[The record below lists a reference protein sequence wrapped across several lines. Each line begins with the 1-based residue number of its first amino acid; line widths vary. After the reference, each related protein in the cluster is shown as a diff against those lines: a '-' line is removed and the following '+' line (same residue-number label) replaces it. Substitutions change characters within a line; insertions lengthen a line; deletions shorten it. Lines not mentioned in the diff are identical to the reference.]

1 MIRLFIAFYE
11 WLKLNFN
18 VLSRN
23 CISPC
28 YQLILNETEVRK
40 IYRLEERKVAGPS
53 GPRISTGSA
62 GRSLFYLTGP
72 TVNILATGQRLRQTL
87 LYHNRCTGG
96 FLYIPTHPLYH
107 NRGTRGF
114 LYIPTHPLYHNRG
127 TRGFLYITTHPL
139 YHNRDT
145 RAFLYIPTHPLYH
158 NRGTGGFLYITT
170 HPLYY
175 NRGTGGFLYI
185 PIPTHPLYHNRC
197 TRGFCFHRV
206 MYILSKCDIIFYKI
220 ITIYH

>member
-1 MIRLFIAFYE
+1 MIRLFIAFGE

-139 YHNRDT
+139 Y
-145 RAFLYIPTHPLYH
+145 
-158 NRGTGGFLYITT
+158 
-170 HPLYY
+170 Y

>member
-18 VLSRN
+18 VLSGN

-28 YQLILNETEVRK
+28 YQSILNDTEVRK

-114 LYIPTHPLYHNRG
+114 LYI
-127 TRGFLYITTHPL
+127 
-139 YHNRDT
+139 
-145 RAFLYIPTHPLYH
+145 
-158 NRGTGGFLYITT
+158 TT

-197 TRGFCFHRV
+197 TRGFSFHRV